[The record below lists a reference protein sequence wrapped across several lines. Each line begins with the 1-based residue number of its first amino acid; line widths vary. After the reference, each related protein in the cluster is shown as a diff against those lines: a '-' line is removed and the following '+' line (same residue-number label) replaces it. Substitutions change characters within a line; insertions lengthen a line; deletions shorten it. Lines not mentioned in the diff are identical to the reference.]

1 MKRSELLGIAVA
13 CGILVGCREK
23 PAAAPDAGTAAPAA
37 AAAQSRADAL
47 ILAAVRVG
55 LPPANVVAAD
65 LPDPNSRGAQ
75 LLNSYCAQCHAL
87 PTPLA
92 HSATDWPGV
101 VRRMWLRMDFI
112 ADSFGVRKPTTPER
126 YYLLDYLTTN
136 ALRVSGATLP
146 PGPGRETF
154 EAVCSQCHALP
165 DPRMHSPQ
173 DWDIV
178 LVRMMANMQRMSVA
192 QPSEDQKNGV
202 LLYLHSLKG
211 VPNAR

>member
-1 MKRSELLGIAVA
+1 MHRSYVLIVGLA
-13 CGILVGCREK
+13 CGMSAACRQQP
-23 PAAAPDAGTAAPAA
+23 PAATNTAANSTAA
-37 AAAQSRADAL
+37 TASQSRADAL

-75 LLNSYCAQCHAL
+75 LLNTYCAQCHAL

-112 ADSFGVRKPTTPER
+112 ADTFGVRKPTTPER
-126 YYLLDYLTTN
+126 YYLLEYLTTN

-146 PGPGRETF
+146 AGPGRETF
-154 EAVCSQCHALP
+154 ESVCSQCHALP

-192 QPSEDQKNGV
+192 QPSEDQKNSV

-211 VPNAR
+211 GPAGR